1 MSYVDQS
8 GRRNPAS
15 IAAVVGVHLAI
26 GYALLSGLAIKVIKI
41 PLAHTEVVFPVDQP
55 PPPPPH
61 PVETQRNKLPTPSV
75 PVPPQPQN
83 DELKTEQTQI
93 PLPPLS
99 GPTGSAGGGGIELP
113 QPLPPKPNLARDLV
127 PGADRLRWITTDDYP
142 AAALRQGLQG
152 TVVISAMIGADGK
165 VRSCVVTQSSGS
177 QLLDDTT
184 CRLYAK
190 RGHFTPARDA
200 DGNAIP
206 AQRTDRFRWQ
216 IPNE

>member
-26 GYALLSGLAIKVIKI
+26 GYALLSGLAIKVIKL

-61 PVETQRNKLPTPSV
+61 PVETQRNQLPTPSV

-93 PLPPLS
+93 PFPSLP
-99 GPTGSAGGGGIELP
+99 GPTGSVSGGGVELP
-113 QPLPPKPNLARDLV
+113 QPRPPKPNLARDLV

-142 AAALRQGLQG
+142 ATALRQGVQG
-152 TVVISAMIGADGK
+152 TVGISAMIGADGK

-184 CRLYAK
+184 CRLYAR
-190 RGHFTPARDA
+190 RGHFIPARDA